1 MKRVKRLD
9 KIIDETAA
17 SGMPVQRKGDARREE
32 MTAQYT
38 IRFGSRNPI
47 LISSVADAAK
57 ALADPRWPGRGDALH
72 KEAVRIAD
80 EALAGHC
87 KPAVALD
94 AFRKA
99 AGVAGIL
106 DKTIFAKK

>member
-17 SGMPVQRKGDARREE
+17 PGTPIQRKGKTRREE

-47 LISSVADAAK
+47 LISHVADVVK
-57 ALADPRWPGRGDALH
+57 VLADPRWPGAGGPLH
-72 KEAVRIAD
+72 KEAVRISA

-87 KPAVALD
+87 TPAIALA
-94 AFRKA
+94 AFRRA
-99 AGVAGIL
+99 AAEAGIL
-106 DKTIFAKK
+106 DKTISTKK